1 MLLKRMGSGADT
13 LACGWLAESRLASI
27 LIAGALL
34 FVFSAVQG
42 AEGEVLKQETKTW
55 GGQSLHE
62 VTVRATGSSLSDA
75 RNEAIRLALYS
86 TVRQLVITERLVSD
100 SELVM
105 NDIYATQNGF
115 IEKFELLESF
125 RNTHGDHEIKATVRV
140 SDESI
145 LNYAVF
151 KGVQS
156 SELDGASLF
165 AEAQRSASH
174 EKALQK
180 MFRRFFYDYPSDV
193 YSLQLEKIRP
203 VAGHT
208 DLVEAIFT
216 SRIDPNYLSALHE
229 FVRQIAEYSYIA
241 THDLGRV
248 RLAPRIG
255 VFETLENLPQGYVQ
269 NNGAVHGDGHD
280 RSQSSVCIGESGSKL
295 IRKPE
300 GSYMS
305 VHCYLLPA
313 LRIAHS
319 IMQRED
325 GNELVNSVWNGFLEY
340 AGSGE
345 LSFLVSFLD
354 SSGASV
360 VSSET
365 PVSAGECLELEF
377 SYLSSDTSGKAHH
390 YGGMTQGNVT
400 NYSLLKG
407 SSTGVANIVMT
418 DVEMSYLAQLEMDWG
433 NFSEAKT
440 FIGMPVIVIGSPY
453 VSAGRG
459 AKRGF
464 VGIDGKVKPLET
476 FCREMV
482 AAHRIQ

>member
-1 MLLKRMGSGADT
+1 
-13 LACGWLAESRLASI
+13 
-27 LIAGALL
+27 
-34 FVFSAVQG
+34 V
-42 AEGEVLKQETKTW
+42 KQETKTW

-62 VTVRATGSSLSDA
+62 VTVRVTGSSLSDA

-125 RNTHGDHEIKATVRV
+125 RNTHGDHEIKARVRV

-193 YSLQLEKIRP
+193 YSLKLEKIRP

-208 DLVEAIFT
+208 DLVEVIFT
-216 SRIDPNYLSALHE
+216 SRIDPDYLSALHE
-229 FVRQIAEYSYIA
+229 FVRQIAEYSYSA

-255 VFETLENLPQGYVQ
+255 IFETLENLPQGYTL
-269 NNGAVHGDGHD
+269 NNGAVHSDGHD

-300 GSYMS
+300 GSYMD

-313 LRIAHS
+313 LRVAHS
-319 IMQRED
+319 IGQRAD
-325 GNELVNSVWNGFLEY
+325 GNQLANSVWEGFLEY
-340 AGSGE
+340 ASSGE

-354 SSGASV
+354 SSGSSV

-377 SYLSSDTSGKAHH
+377 SYMARDTNGKAHH
-390 YGGMTQGNVT
+390 HGGMTQGNVT

-407 SSTGVANIVMT
+407 ETTGVANIVMT
-418 DVEMSYLAQLEMDWG
+418 DVEMSYLARLDLDWG
-433 NFSEAKT
+433 DFNQAQT
-440 FIGMPVIVIGSPY
+440 FIGMPIVVIGSPY
-453 VSAGRG
+453 TSAGRG
-459 AKRGF
+459 VKKGF
-464 VGIDGKVKPLET
+464 VGVDGEIKPLEV
-476 FCREMV
+476 FCREMI
-482 AAHRIQ
+482 AAHAVR